1 MSKTKEENESLN
13 EEIKE
18 IRKISTGNHTRLV
31 KKTPHKEKALREQ
44 VAADTPDKEKA
55 KQMLDMR
62 EGAFVYGGGKKSPEH
77 SEGEKSAKE
86 KSSKGGLRHE
96 MSIEDTSRQ

>member
-18 IRKISTGNHTRLV
+18 IRKISGNHTRLM
-31 KKTPHKEKALREQ
+31 KKSPLEEKALREQ

-55 KQMLDMR
+55 K
-62 EGAFVYGGGKKSPEH
+62 
-77 SEGEKSAKE
+77 
-86 KSSKGGLRHE
+86 
-96 MSIEDTSRQ
+96 